1 MSYSY
6 PSDDSPS
13 TSIITNKLSNDN
25 ITSDEN
31 EIFLSN
37 NQFNQL
43 SVEKSLA
50 MNLKIS
56 AKINSAGK
64 LSSNEKNNSKD
75 QLNDTIN
82 QEVVIRR
89 KNSPETSKATMVD
102 KSDKLSSD
110 DKELNDKKNQNELLN
125 KTNQDLERMD
135 SPKNEA
141 TVEAYSSNSDGKESN
156 KGSQNDLM
164 GNDIIQELGIKD
176 LHGNLKVAVI
186 DSSSQLSSTAD
197 EFDEKTNANQN
208 INLSQP
214 FSRKDSSPESW
225 KTAKI
230 NSSHLSTNIF
240 ADSMIFKSL
249 LKNNQNCN
257 NVDSSTK
264 IFFKQKILRKVFF
277 HLFFTRFIYL
287 ISVEDWV

>member
-56 AKINSAGK
+56 AKIDSAGK

>member
-141 TVEAYSSNSDGKESN
+141 TVEVYSSNSDGKESN

>member
-56 AKINSAGK
+56 AKIDSAGK

-141 TVEAYSSNSDGKESN
+141 TVEVYSSNSDGKESN